1 MSDLSTTIETYLTT
15 APTSEFNGQTIT
27 LVDHWQGAENLLWRV
42 STSGR
47 DAVLKLY
54 LDAGQVRSRRQFDGQ
69 QTFAPLGLA
78 PRPRWYDRYP
88 VGLSRQVLLYDW
100 APGDAIDPTD
110 ADQVVALADGAA
122 RVHGSDA
129 DEVLRFSPNPIN
141 LDYLWRIL
149 RTSITQIDRWL
160 AGQKAPRLQQEFG
173 RTAGAATALVNR
185 ALPLWA
191 SAPPAAVHGDLK
203 LENAVSGPGGIVLLD
218 WERFG
223 LGDPAQEAAAFLHHS
238 RQELSAELQERWR
251 ERYLLQMAQPGLA
264 ERVACY
270 QRILPFRDLCV
281 LLDGLGDAQAAGERI
296 TDEQRAFLLATT
308 LAAWVEAGQALEEKP
323 ADLAPEL
330 ERIMNQLTTEP
341 AENQTGDNESGQGV
355 QE

>member
-1 MSDLSTTIETYLTT
+1 MSDLSSTIHTYLTT
-15 APTSEFNGQTIT
+15 TPTSEFNGQAIT
-27 LVDHWQGAENLLWRV
+27 LADHWQGAENLLWRV
-42 STSGR
+42 NAPGR

-100 APGDAIDPTD
+100 APGDAIDPT
-110 ADQVVALADGAA
+110 AAEQIVALADGTA
-122 RVHGSDA
+122 RVHSSDVS
-129 DEVLRFSPNPIN
+129 EVLRFSPNPIN

-149 RTSITQIDRWL
+149 RTSITQIDQWL
-160 AGQKAPRLQQEFG
+160 AWQKAPRLQQEFG
-173 RTAGAATALVNR
+173 RTSGAATALINR

-191 SAPPAAVHGDLK
+191 GAPPAAVHGDLK
-203 LENAVSGPGGIVLLD
+203 LENVIFGPGGIVLLD

-238 RQELSAELQERWR
+238 RQELSRELHERWL
-251 ERYLLQMAQPGLA
+251 ERYLLRMDQPGLA

-270 QRILPFRDLCV
+270 RRILPFRDLCV
-281 LLDGLGDAQAAGERI
+281 LLGGLGEAQAAGERI

-308 LAAWVEAGQALEEKP
+308 LAAWVEAGQALKEEP

-330 ERIMNQLTTEP
+330 ERIMDQLTTETDEYKS
-341 AENQTGDNESGQGV
+341 AQGA
-355 QE
+355 QK